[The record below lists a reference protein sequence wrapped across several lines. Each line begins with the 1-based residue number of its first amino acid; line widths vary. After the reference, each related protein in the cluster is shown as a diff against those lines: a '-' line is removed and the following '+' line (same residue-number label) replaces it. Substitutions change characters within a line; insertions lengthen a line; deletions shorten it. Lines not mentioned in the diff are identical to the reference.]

1 MRCRSHRTAA
11 DKLMPQHLQL
21 RGDPLPNDAV
31 IVVRAGTLDADRVRR
46 TATAN
51 REDFG
56 FFGAGHAL
64 IEVVGDQRLEA
75 LTGAG
80 LLIAAITQRTGDGT
94 SGCGNICFC
103 DSPS

>member
-1 MRCRSHRTAA
+1 
-11 DKLMPQHLQL
+11 MPQHLQL
-21 RGDPLPNDAV
+21 RGDPLPDDAV

-80 LLIAAITQRTGDGT
+80 LLIAAITQRTGDGR
-94 SGCGNICFC
+94 SGCGNICSATALLNLRVFGQRSRC
-103 DSPS
+103 RE